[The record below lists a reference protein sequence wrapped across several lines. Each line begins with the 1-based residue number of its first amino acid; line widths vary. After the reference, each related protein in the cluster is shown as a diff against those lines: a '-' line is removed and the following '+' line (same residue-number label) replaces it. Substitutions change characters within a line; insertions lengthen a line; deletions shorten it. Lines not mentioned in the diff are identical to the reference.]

1 MEDFHRTFTQFKEDF
16 PKVYTMHEE
25 LGREVHENSGPLDEK
40 TRWMIKIAV
49 SGSCN
54 HKRALETHIR
64 KAKTAGVTDEEIK
77 HTLLLLISS
86 TGFPA
91 FMKAYSVFM
100 DIR

>member
-91 FMKAYSVFM
+91 FMKAYSVFK